1 MDKNTILK
9 ELTLDIEEAS
19 ASSFKSNLEEAKKLF
34 SKNELIDELSK
45 ILMVNYTS
53 YREDGLAYFLE
64 IILKSDV
71 EFGIINEDQNKFFR
85 LAVLKGSMKFLECLF
100 EEAYNPYFS
109 DKDEDEKFDFNAN
122 LSITA
127 FQIDDLVIENSK
139 KFYKG
144 LDFNGGYLEQDSN
157 KVVIAQED
165 FQTMDGICELYN
177 AMVGRKEVIK
187 FLEKL

>member
-64 IILKSDV
+64 IILQSDV

-127 FQIDDLVIENSK
+127 FQIDDLVIENST

-157 KVVIAQED
+157 KVVIALED
-165 FQTMDGICELYN
+165 FQKMDSICELYN

>member
-9 ELTLDIEEAS
+9 ELSLDIEEAS
-19 ASSFKSNLEEAKKLF
+19 TSSFKSNLEEAKKLF
-34 SKNELIDELSK
+34 SKKELIDELSK
-45 ILMVNYTS
+45 ILLVNYTS
-53 YREDGLAYFLE
+53 YKEDGISYFLE

-71 EFGIINEDQNKFFR
+71 EFGIIDEDQNKFFR
-85 LAVLKGSMKFLECLF
+85 LAVLKGSMKLLECLF
-100 EEAYNPYFS
+100 EEAYTPYFS

-127 FQIDDLVIENSK
+127 YQIDELVMDNSK
-139 KFYKG
+139 KVYKG
-144 LDFNGGYLEQDSN
+144 LDFNGGYLDQDRN
-157 KVVIAQED
+157 MVVINPED
-165 FQTMDGICELYN
+165 FHKMDSICELYN